1 MWDAPGSAALW
12 VKATFKGIKR
22 AQSGIRYEKVACGLA
37 GVSYGVCI
45 IIITV
50 ITACRCSEARAL
62 RLCARFCKLPS
73 RVQGSDLAD
82 LAQGCA

>member
-22 AQSGIRYEKVACGLA
+22 AQSGIRDEKVACGLA
-37 GVSYGVCI
+37 VVSYGVCI

-50 ITACRCSEARAL
+50 ITAL
-62 RLCARFCKLPS
+62 R
-73 RVQGSDLAD
+73 
-82 LAQGCA
+82 